1 MDFLVSPDVLVN
13 LMTDFLVFAVLLEK
27 SQMDSLSFAVLL
39 MTDFLVFAV
48 LVVVVLVKNA
58 IAIVNA
64 NAKANSKIQIESLP
78 SSVLLAKAWL
88 NFFSLA
94 ASASSSSSSSAS

>member
-48 LVVVVLVKNA
+48 LVVVLVKNA
-58 IAIVNA
+58 IANA
-64 NAKANSKIQIESLP
+64 NANANSKIQIESLP

-88 NFFSLA
+88 NFFSLV
-94 ASASSSSSSSAS
+94 ASASASAS